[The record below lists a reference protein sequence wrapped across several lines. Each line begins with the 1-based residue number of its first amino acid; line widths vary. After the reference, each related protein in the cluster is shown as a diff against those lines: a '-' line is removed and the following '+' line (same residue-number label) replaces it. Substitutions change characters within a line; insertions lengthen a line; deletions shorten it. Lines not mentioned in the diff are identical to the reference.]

1 MMHKTKGEMTM
12 SIELRKLTIHDSD
25 DVYDLL
31 QTLPAN
37 ENGFMNGMAGR
48 SREDF
53 RVWLQKCAESAEKSE
68 IEDGWRVPQAIY
80 WLYVDG
86 RPVGMGKLRY
96 FLTDAL
102 RQSGG
107 NIGYAIAPDAR
118 GNGYATALL
127 TSVLHEAALHGVE
140 RALITVNNDNPAS
153 IRVALKCGGVIERVS
168 EDHHYIWCD
177 CQ

>member
-1 MMHKTKGEMTM
+1 MA
-12 SIELRKLTIHDSD
+12 IELRKLTINDGD

-31 QTLPAN
+31 QSLPAN

-48 SREDF
+48 TREEF
-53 RVWLQKCAESAEKSE
+53 RVWLRKSAESAAKTE
-68 IEDGWRVPQAIY
+68 IEDGWRVPQAVY

-86 RPVGMGKLRY
+86 RPVGMAKLRY

-107 NIGYAIAPDAR
+107 NIGYAVAPDAR
-118 GNGYATALL
+118 GRGYATELL
-127 TSVLHEAALHGVE
+127 RLVLKEAACKGID
-140 RALITVNNDNPAS
+140 RALITVNNGNPAS

-177 CQ
+177 CK